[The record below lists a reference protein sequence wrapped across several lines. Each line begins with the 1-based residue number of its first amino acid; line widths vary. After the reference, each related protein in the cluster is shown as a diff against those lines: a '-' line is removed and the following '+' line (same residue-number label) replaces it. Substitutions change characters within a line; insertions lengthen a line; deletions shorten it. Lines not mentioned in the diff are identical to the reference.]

1 MNTVLTVPA
10 ELCIDNR
17 RTERKR
23 SAGQKNLRRTSLDS
37 AALLAR
43 HYCPSRRPAAVAENA
58 ADGQVSDTARR
69 PPGTPRTPEHR
80 GSSGLR
86 SLDVDDEALV
96 EHPPPGQPIE
106 QPADQRVRE
115 AELEQMALIVVE
127 ANERVGRAPEAVE
140 ARDWI
145 LEPAARLGL

>member
-1 MNTVLTVPA
+1 MNAVLTVPA

-17 RTERKR
+17 RIERKR

-86 SLDVDDEALV
+86 SLDVAQRRFLPPQRPRPRRPPDPPRRGSGLTD
-96 EHPPPGQPIE
+96 HP
-106 QPADQRVRE
+106 
-115 AELEQMALIVVE
+115 
-127 ANERVGRAPEAVE
+127 
-140 ARDWI
+140 
-145 LEPAARLGL
+145 

>member
-86 SLDVDDEALV
+86 SLDDVRRELM
-96 EHPPPGQPIE
+96 
-106 QPADQRVRE
+106 QR
-115 AELEQMALIVVE
+115 AENRCPSIA
-127 ANERVGRAPEAVE
+127 
-140 ARDWI
+140 
-145 LEPAARLGL
+145 